1 MSDRDEIM
9 KATDE
14 LRYRHAQ
21 RKTMERKDPWIPE
34 SQVPLFSEYAR
45 ALVELL
51 GNDRANDVMSEA
63 VITALGKAR
72 HRTLQLDWISS
83 DMSWIDMCHR
93 ALRDG
98 GKEVP

>member
-14 LRYRHAQ
+14 LRYYAM

-34 SQVPLFSEYAR
+34 SQINVFSEYAR
-45 ALVELL
+45 GLIELV
-51 GNDRANDVMSEA
+51 GNDRANELMTEA
-63 VITALGKAR
+63 VHAALGRKVL
-72 HRTLQLDWISS
+72 HQLQLDWISS
-83 DMSWIDMCHR
+83 DNSWIDMCQK
-93 ALRDG
+93 ALRDA